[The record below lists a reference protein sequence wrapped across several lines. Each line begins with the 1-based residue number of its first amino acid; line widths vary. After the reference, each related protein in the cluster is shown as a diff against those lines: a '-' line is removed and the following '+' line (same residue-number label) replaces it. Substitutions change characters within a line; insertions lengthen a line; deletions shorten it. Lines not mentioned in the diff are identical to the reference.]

1 ELNISDNSIE
11 MKESAFDTFFSI
23 SCLKLENC
31 DLSYVGV
38 NHLLHV
44 LSSFKGPLKFLFIAD
59 NYLGKFHWEIFLVP
73 TIEVLDIGGIGLGS
87 YGFQELQNLIKEELK
102 LVKINI
108 SKNRGGIETAK
119 FLSKLLS
126 QAPQLV
132 EVNAASNL
140 MPIESLAIVYS
151 ALKFAKGML
160 VSVLLGDHSAH

>member
-1 ELNISDNSIE
+1 MEELNISDNSIE
-11 MKESAFDTFFSI
+11 MKES
-23 SCLKLENC
+23 
-31 DLSYVGV
+31 
-38 NHLLHV
+38 
-44 LSSFKGPLKFLFIAD
+44 
-59 NYLGKFHWEIFLVP
+59 VP

-160 VSVLLGDHSAH
+160 VSVLRVTTRPIDPCWWL